1 MLGLTLSGLGV
12 ADHLGATITP
22 AVYAASALL
31 VVGLALVLATWFGRA
46 RGLLPIGVVLALGV
60 LGLSAA
66 GLGSWAP
73 PSVVPDTRWPTPRRL
88 TCRRAAIT
96 WMWAR

>member
-12 ADHLGATITP
+12 ADHLGAAITP
-22 AVYAASALL
+22 IMYAATALL

-46 RGLLPIGVVLALGV
+46 RGLLPVGVVLALAV

-66 GLGSWAP
+66 GPGLPGFP
-73 PSVVPDTRWPTPRRL
+73 PSHGHHPARL
-88 TCRRAAIT
+88 HHTC
-96 WMWAR
+96 